1 MSLLTSTSQE
11 TFNASGA
18 ENAEQDEGRKQFL
31 LLSLQFS
38 AVLCVL
44 CVLCASALNG
54 STTLDFCS
62 HDFVHKTGLYGS
74 FYGGYQLSK

>member
-31 LLSLQFS
+31 LLFLQFS
-38 AVLCVL
+38 AVL

-74 FYGGYQLSK
+74 VYEGY